1 MMKHFLSSAVIVALL
16 GLGGAGCSLFSNDT
30 PEENTTMV
38 EEAFDDPA
46 GGFNQTGLGGTPGDP
61 FGPGAASGWSDGAND
76 GINAGKTDPDGWT
89 EADPTGN
96 RLNMPIIYFAYDS
109 DVLVPSE
116 QNNLDRI
123 ADYLKQNPTLG
134 LLIEG
139 HCDQRGTEEYNR
151 ALGER
156 RANAIRAY
164 LAGRGLA
171 DHRMKTLSYGKDKP
185 AVEGSGEA
193 VWGQNRRGV
202 PVPMRMPQR
211 CSASARCVFPAA
223 FKPAEA
229 RSSGC
234 SSDRP
239 GVLRYHETI

>member
-1 MMKHFLSSAVIVALL
+1 MMKHFLGSAVIAALL
-16 GLGGAGCSLFSNDT
+16 GFGGAGCSLFSNDT
-30 PEENTTMV
+30 PAENTSAV
-38 EEAFDDPA
+38 EEAFPDP
-46 GGFNQTGLGGTPGDP
+46 GVGNNTGLGGPGNGFDSNGGVNGVGQ
-61 FGPGAASGWSDGAND
+61 FTDGASDNIGTAD
-76 GINAGKTDPDGWT
+76 KDGWV

-116 QNNLDRI
+116 QANLDRI
-123 ADYLKQNPTLG
+123 ADYLKNNATLG

-171 DHRMKTLSYGKDKP
+171 DNRMKTISYGKDKP
-185 AVEGSGEA
+185 AVDGAGESI
-193 VWGQNRRGV
+193 WGQNRRGV
-202 PVPMRMPQR
+202 PVPMRMPQ
-211 CSASARCVFPAA
+211 
-223 FKPAEA
+223 
-229 RSSGC
+229 
-234 SSDRP
+234 
-239 GVLRYHETI
+239 H

>member
-1 MMKHFLSSAVIVALL
+1 
-16 GLGGAGCSLFSNDT
+16 
-30 PEENTTMV
+30 
-38 EEAFDDPA
+38 
-46 GGFNQTGLGGTPGDP
+46 
-61 FGPGAASGWSDGAND
+61 
-76 GINAGKTDPDGWT
+76 
-89 EADPTGN
+89 
-96 RLNMPIIYFAYDS
+96 MPIIYFAYDS

-171 DHRMKTLSYGKDKP
+171 DHRMKTLSYGQGQAGRRRLGRSRLGP
-185 AVEGSGEA
+185 EPPRRSGSDA
-193 VWGQNRRGV
+193 DAAALISLRK
-202 PVPMRMPQR
+202 MR
-211 CSASARCVFPAA
+211 F
-223 FKPAEA
+223 
-229 RSSGC
+229 SS
-234 SSDRP
+234 SF
-239 GVLRYHETI
+239 

>member
-1 MMKHFLSSAVIVALL
+1 MMKHFLGSAVIAALL
-16 GLGGAGCSLFSNDT
+16 GFGGAGCGLFSNDT
-30 PEENTTMV
+30 PSEDTSAV
-38 EEAFDDPA
+38 EEAFPDPTT
-46 GGFNQTGLGGTPGDP
+46 GNNTGLNGGAGSG
-61 FGPGAASGWSDGAND
+61 FGSNVTGADGQFLPGAGD
-76 GINAGKTDPDGWT
+76 GIGSADKDGWV

-116 QNNLDRI
+116 QANLDRI
-123 ADYLKQNPTLG
+123 AEYLKNNGTLG

-171 DHRMKTLSYGKDKP
+171 DNRMKTISYGKDKP
-185 AVEGSGEA
+185 AVDGTGESI
-193 VWGQNRRGV
+193 WGQNRRGV
-202 PVPMRMPQR
+202 PVPMRMPQ
-211 CSASARCVFPAA
+211 
-223 FKPAEA
+223 
-229 RSSGC
+229 
-234 SSDRP
+234 
-239 GVLRYHETI
+239 H